1 MITAEHPHL
10 FVDTI
15 THPGMKGKLNEDCY
29 AVSTHKIS
37 ENNPVPSLFLVIAD
51 GVGGHRA
58 GEVASQIAVNQITQ
72 TIAGSDGKRP
82 VDILGYA
89 LSGASQAV
97 LDAAQADDERQ
108 GMGATVVCAWI
119 LGDRLYASWLG
130 DSRMYLIRNGFIL
143 QLTTDHT
150 WIQEALDHGILTP
163 DQVPGHPNA
172 HVIHRHLG
180 SKKRNEPD
188 FRLRS
193 KPNDKEGS
201 DSNQGMQLLPGD
213 RLLLCTDGLTDL
225 VTPDEILKAVTT
237 LPRSQALQGMVNM
250 ANARG
255 GHDNI
260 TVILAEVPPQD
271 GDANQIKPQQSLPLK
286 IMGIS
291 CLIILLTTLFL
302 AVLGTLLWNF
312 FLN

>member
-29 AVSTHKIS
+29 AVAAHKVS
-37 ENNPVPSLFLVIAD
+37 ENDPVPSLFLVIAD

-72 TIAGSDGKRP
+72 TIASSDGKRP

-97 LDAAQADDERQ
+97 LDAAQADEERQ

-119 LGDRLYASWLG
+119 LEDRLYASWMG
-130 DSRMYLIRNGFIL
+130 DSRMYLIRNGEIL

-163 DQVPGHPNA
+163 DQVPGHPNV

-193 KPNDKEGS
+193 KANEKEGS
-201 DSNQGMQLLPGD
+201 DSNQGMQILPGD

-225 VTPDEILKAVTT
+225 VMPDEIYKAVTT
-237 LPRSQALQGMVNM
+237 LPRGQALQGLVNM

-260 TVILAEVPPQD
+260 TVILAEVPSQAR
-271 GDANQIKPQQSLPLK
+271 DADSSKSRQSMPLK
-286 IMGIS
+286 IAGIS
-291 CLIILLTTLFL
+291 CFVILLAFL
-302 AVLGTLLWNF
+302 ILIVFGTLLWYF
-312 FLN
+312 YLM